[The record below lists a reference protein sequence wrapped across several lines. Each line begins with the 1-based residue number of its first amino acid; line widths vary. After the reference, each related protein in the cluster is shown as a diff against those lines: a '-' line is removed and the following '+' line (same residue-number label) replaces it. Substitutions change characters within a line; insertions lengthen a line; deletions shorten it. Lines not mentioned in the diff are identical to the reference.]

1 MEKLKSIYEWY
12 FKDSIKISSPS
23 LDEGSKRLGK
33 VIAILGG
40 WFVGGG
46 GAVMILEGLN
56 IGQSFLAWCFV
67 CVVAI
72 FIGPKAT
79 YLIFRGSLWVIFWV
93 VDGFRNPKE

>member
-40 WFVGGG
+40 WFVGAGLLRE
-46 GAVMILEGLN
+46 GAGYV
-56 IGQSFLAWCFV
+56 
-67 CVVAI
+67 
-72 FIGPKAT
+72 K
-79 YLIFRGSLWVIFWV
+79 YL
-93 VDGFRNPKE
+93 